1 MAGFGNLELL
11 SVFKD
16 KADVFCGINEMSV
29 SPTSDNISAACA
41 LCGPKMI
48 LHNVPRTRARFYG
61 FAKGCKCG

>member
-16 KADVFCGINEMSV
+16 KAAAFCGVNEMSV

-41 LCGPKMI
+41 LWGPKMI
-48 LHNVPRTRARFYG
+48 
-61 FAKGCKCG
+61 